1 MSLTHVPG
9 PRGRS
14 TVTGQSTKVEPVHLR
29 GLISHHKHGLD
40 AVQRKHLY
48 SYLKP
53 SLSPHVDA
61 VEPRQLQIKPTKQ
74 ITVHACR
81 RSEC

>member
-1 MSLTHVPG
+1 
-9 PRGRS
+9 
-14 TVTGQSTKVEPVHLR
+14 
-29 GLISHHKHGLD
+29 
-40 AVQRKHLY
+40 
-48 SYLKP
+48 LKP